1 MKSCHICGLN
11 PENHIQICREN
22 IRYLSAVN
30 QTLFPKKCTILEAV
44 MDTYQGKGISYSIFQ
59 FVMSTYATQFIDAEK
74 LFGYCIQNRT
84 DNASGERVM
93 SDPLSL
99 VFNEDNTRLLMYYHR
114 TTSCMKMNIQTFFF
128 WQVVL

>member
-84 DNASGERVM
+84 DNASGDGVM
-93 SDPLSL
+93 SDHHPF
-99 VFNEDNTRLLMYYHR
+99 VHNVRL
-114 TTSCMKMNIQTFFF
+114 
-128 WQVVL
+128 